1 MATTATIPIRPL
13 GKKPTQQA
21 SLAYGA
27 LVVFTF
33 LYYYRPSDFIPGLG
47 FIPMEKIIGGIA
59 LAALLVSLATKDR
72 TEIPMAVK
80 VLMLMFVQMMVASAF
95 AVWKGGAFSTTIE
108 KFSKGVI
115 VAMLIGMIVS
125 SISQMRR
132 LFLIQATAVTL
143 IAVASVLVNRQV
155 EGRLEGVQKGILENP
170 NDLAINIAITFP
182 LCVAFLLASKGF
194 LKKAFWT
201 VGIIFMLYAVKAT
214 ASRSGLIAMII
225 SGMICFWAYGI
236 KGKRRGIVVSAMLI
250 AVAGVLL
257 LASSTTYRARVV
269 SIFAGNVENS
279 GDKGSL
285 EKRSALLKESIR
297 QTALHPFFG
306 VGPGC
311 FPMFTDHWQVAH
323 NTYTEISAESG
334 ILGLSLF
341 LLALTGAFRNVKK
354 LRSSPGYQKDPQLRL
369 FTDALWASLAAYV
382 SGAAFSST
390 EYNLFCYFIIA
401 YTCSLYRIGFS
412 PVYGELDPAPEVKK
426 SKWTRL
432 PSGAPETDKLAWTR

>member
-1 MATTATIPIRPL
+1 MATTATIPAQPF
-13 GKKPTQQA
+13 GKKAVPQT
-21 SLAYGA
+21 SLAYSA

-33 LYYYRPSDFIPGLG
+33 LYYYRPADFIPGLD

-59 LAALLVSLATKDR
+59 LAALLVSLGTKNR

-80 VLMLMFVQMMVASAF
+80 VLMLMFCQMLVASAF
-95 AVWKGGAFSTTIE
+95 AVWRGGAFSTTIE
-108 KFSKGVI
+108 RFSKGVI

-132 LFLIQATAVTL
+132 LFLIQATAVAL
-143 IAVASVLVNRQV
+143 ISVASVIVNRTMQ
-155 EGRLEGVQKGILENP
+155 GRLEGIQKGILENP

-182 LCVAFLLASKGF
+182 LCVAFLLGSKGA
-194 LKKAFWT
+194 LKKVFWS
-201 VGIIFMLYAVKAT
+201 VSIVFMLYAVKAT

-236 KGKRRGIVVSAMLI
+236 KGKRRGIVVSAALV
-250 AVAGVLL
+250 AVVGVLL

-279 GDKGSL
+279 GDRGSL
-285 EKRSALLKESIR
+285 EKRGALLKESIR
-297 QTALHPFFG
+297 QTVLHPFFG

-354 LRSSPGYQKDPQLRL
+354 LRSSPGYQKDPDIRL
-369 FTDALWASLAAYV
+369 YTDALWASLAAYV

-390 EYNLFCYFIIA
+390 EYNLFCYFVIA

-412 PVYGELDPAPEVKK
+412 PVYGEAEPEVKK
-426 SKWTRL
+426 SQWTRL
-432 PSGAPETDKLAWTR
+432 PSGAAEKDKLAWTR